1 MGPDA
6 TALDRLFYPRGVAVI
21 GSASEGKL
29 GYELIRQMRDGGFG
43 DSEGQRLFVV
53 NPKAEGALGAPG
65 YEAVAH
71 VEPPVDLAV
80 IASPSVTVPAVLED
94 CGRAGV
100 AAAAII
106 TAGFSEVG
114 NDEAERQVVE
124 AAERSGVR
132 FVGPN
137 CAGIV
142 NTAHHLYPSLET
154 RPPAGTAAVIAQ
166 SGAIGGMV
174 LAWAR
179 QYGLGISKFVS
190 YGNAADLN
198 EIDLL
203 NYLADDPETEVVA
216 LYIESVADGRRFM
229 EALAACTRRKPVVVI
244 KAGRTEAGQRATL
257 SHTGSMA
264 GADRVYDA
272 ALKQCGALRV
282 RSVEEMFDFCKAFVS
297 VPSGIGRRVAIV
309 TNSGGPGVLAA
320 DRGEEVGLDVAQ
332 PGPAVRERL
341 SAFLPGHCALENP
354 IDLTV
359 QGTGDWYRQ
368 ALLAALET
376 YNAAVA
382 INVSTPYLDS
392 LDLARGVCDA
402 AQQAAS
408 APGPPRAVVA
418 AFLPEEIV
426 AESVAYLEERGVPN
440 FATGERAVAALS
452 LVSRYQPLR
461 REPVTPAG
469 PVSGS
474 ESALEPGGPVLEPRA
489 MAWLEEN
496 GIPVPSFRFAETVEE
511 AVAGC
516 RELGYP
522 VAMKI
527 VSPQILHKSDVGG
540 VLLDVADEEEAHR
553 AFGHLEAIGS
563 GKDFRGV
570 VIYPIVEDAQE
581 VLLGLSHDPQFGP
594 VVAFGLGG
602 IYTEIWQD
610 VALRVAPIDRN
621 SAQEMIREIES
632 YPLLEGVRGE
642 PRRDLDALAD
652 ALARFSQLPF
662 RYPALR
668 ELDLNPVFLFREGEG
683 LLVGDVRVITKSSL
697 RGSYDAPFREKPDV
711 NE

>member
-1 MGPDA
+1 MRPDV
-6 TALDRLFYPRGVAVI
+6 TALDRLFTPRGVAVI

-29 GYELIRQMRDGGFG
+29 GYELIRQIRDGGYG
-43 DSEGQRLFVV
+43 LSSERKRLFVV
-53 NPKAEGALGAPG
+53 NPKAQGALGAPG

-71 VEPPVDLAV
+71 IDVPVDLAV
-80 IASPSVTVPAVLED
+80 IASPPATVPAVLAD
-94 CGRAGV
+94 CGEAGV

-114 NDEAERQVVE
+114 NE
-124 AAERSGVR
+124 AAERDVVDAAGRSGVR

-154 RPPAGTAAVIAQ
+154 RPPAGTVAVIAQ
-166 SGAIGGMV
+166 SGAVGGIV
-174 LAWAR
+174 LAWAK

-203 NYLADDPETEVVA
+203 EYLADDPETEVVA
-216 LYIESVADGRRFM
+216 LYIESVSDGRRFM
-229 EALAACTRRKPVVVI
+229 EAVYACTQRKPVVMI

-264 GADRVYDA
+264 GADRVYGA
-272 ALKQCGALRV
+272 AIKQCGALRV

-297 VPSGIGRRVAIV
+297 VPSDLGRRVAII
-309 TNSGGPGVLAA
+309 TNSGGPGVMAA
-320 DRGEEVGLDVAQ
+320 DRGEEVGLEIRQ
-332 PGPAVRERL
+332 PGPAVQERL
-341 SAFLPGHCALENP
+341 RDFLPGHCALENP

-359 QGTGDWYRQ
+359 EGTGDWYRR
-368 ALLAALET
+368 ALVAVLEEVD
-376 YNAAVA
+376 AAVA

-402 AQQAAS
+402 AEQAAS
-408 APGPPRAVVA
+408 GPGSEKTVVA

-440 FATGERAVAALS
+440 FATGERAVTALS
-452 LVSRYQPLR
+452 LVSQYKSPE
-461 REPVTPAG
+461 RELADSAGFSPGPAPVLD
-469 PVSGS
+469 SD
-474 ESALEPGGPVLEPRA
+474 GPVLEPEA
-489 MAWLEEN
+489 MTWLAEN
-496 GIPVPSFRFAETVEE
+496 DIPVPAFRFAKTGEE
-511 AVAGC
+511 AVESC

-527 VSPQILHKSDVGG
+527 VSPEILHKSDVGG
-540 VLLDVADEEEAHR
+540 VILNVDDDEEARR
-553 AFGHLEAIGS
+553 AFDQLASIGS
-563 GKDFRGV
+563 GRDFRGTV
-570 VIYPIVEDAQE
+570 VYPMVERAQE
-581 VLLGLSHDPQFGP
+581 VLLGLSRDPQFGP

-602 IYTEIWQD
+602 IYTEIWED
-610 VALRVAPIDRN
+610 VSLRVAPIGRAD
-621 SAQEMIREIES
+621 AEEMIREIAS

-652 ALARFSQLPF
+652 VLVRFSRLPF
-662 RYPALR
+662 QYPDLQ
-668 ELDLNPVFLFREGEG
+668 ELDLNPVFVFKEGEG
-683 LLVGDVRVITKSSL
+683 VLVGDVRVITNSSL
-697 RGSYDAPFREKPDV
+697 PGSCNAS
-711 NE
+711 